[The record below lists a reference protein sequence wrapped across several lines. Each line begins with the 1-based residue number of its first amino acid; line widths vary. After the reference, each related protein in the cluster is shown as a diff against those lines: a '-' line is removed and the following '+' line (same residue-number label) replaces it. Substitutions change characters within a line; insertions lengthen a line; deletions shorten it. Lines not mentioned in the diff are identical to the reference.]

1 MKYLTD
7 RNQLERYDN
16 IIQDQIKEDIVEK
29 VNKVC
34 KQEVT
39 EEEKVFY
46 LPHVPVLRESAETT
60 KLRIVYDT
68 SSKTIKNSASLYGH
82 PLQNSMCDILVR
94 S

>member
-7 RNQLERYDN
+7 RNRLERYDN

-39 EEEKVFY
+39 EEEKVHLYHMY
-46 LPHVPVLRESAETT
+46 L
-60 KLRIVYDT
+60 
-68 SSKTIKNSASLYGH
+68 SLENQ
-82 PLQNSMCDILVR
+82 PKQLN
-94 S
+94 